1 MSIMT
6 RPLYLLTLMLVSLY
20 SCKNNP
26 GNTSKTEERN
36 SVTNLMNQEVLID
49 SIENFIDYKIKEMN
63 IPGLSLAIINDGQV
77 IYHMVRGYAD
87 IEKKSLVDDRTIFE
101 GASSSKPLFAYMVMF
116 LVEDGKL
123 DLDKP
128 LHEYLDYHY
137 HGIDKEDDRYKQ
149 ITERMALSHTTGFL
163 K

>member
-1 MSIMT
+1 
-6 RPLYLLTLMLVSLY
+6 
-20 SCKNNP
+20 
-26 GNTSKTEERN
+26 
-36 SVTNLMNQEVLID
+36 
-49 SIENFIDYKIKEMN
+49 MN

-77 IYHMVRGYAD
+77 VYHMVRGYAD
-87 IEKKSLVDDRTIFE
+87 IKKKSLVDDRTIFE
-101 GASSSKPLFAYMVMF
+101 WASLSKPLFAYMVMF

-128 LHEYLDYHY
+128 LHEYVDYHY

-149 ITERMALSHTTGFL
+149 ITARMVLLHTTGFL